1 MNTSAIF
8 FVALPYT
15 ALATL
20 IIGVLYRYMTLGF
33 KLTSLSSQFL
43 EGKVL
48 FWGSQPFHWGILV
61 VFLGHVAAFAVPST
75 LLAWN
80 GEPWRLIILEVTL
93 FAFAIAALFGLAVF
107 IYRRITHARI
117 RSVTTKMDAVVYI
130 LLLIQIITGLG
141 VALFYNWGSSWFAS
155 SVTPYLRSI
164 FVFNPQVDTVAS
176 MPFLVQLH
184 IVTAFLI
191 FGILPFTR
199 LIHFMVFPLNYVWR
213 SYQVVVWNRDPAK
226 IRSEGSY
233 FPGKASTNN

>member
-1 MNTSAIF
+1 MNTTAIF

-20 IIGVLYRYMTLGF
+20 IIGTLYRYMTLGF

-61 VFLGHVAAFAVPST
+61 VFLGHLAAFAIPGT

-80 GEPWRLIILEVTL
+80 GEPWRLIVLEITM
-93 FAFAIAALFGLAVF
+93 FAFGVAALFGLAVF
-107 IYRRITHARI
+107 IYRRITNSRI
-117 RSVTTKMDAVVYI
+117 RSVTTKMDALVYI
-130 LLLIQIITGLG
+130 LLLVQILTGLG
-141 VALFYNWGSSWFAS
+141 MALLYNWGSSWFAS

-164 FVFNPQVDTVAS
+164 FVFNPQVETVAG

-184 IVTAFLI
+184 IVTAFVI
-191 FGILPFTR
+191 FGVLPFTR
-199 LIHFMVFPLNYVWR
+199 LIHFVVFPLNYIWR
-213 SYQVVVWNRDPAK
+213 SYQVVVWNRNPK
-226 IRSEGSY
+226 RIRAERSY
-233 FPGKASTNN
+233 FPGKTSVNN

>member
-20 IIGVLYRYMTLGF
+20 IIGVLYRYITLGF

-61 VFLGHVAAFAVPST
+61 VFLGHVAAFAIPST
-75 LLAWN
+75 VLAWN

-93 FAFAIAALFGLAVF
+93 FAFAIAALFGLVVF
-107 IYRRITHARI
+107 IYRRITHSRI

-130 LLLIQIITGLG
+130 LLLIQIVTGLG
-141 VALFYNWGSSWFAS
+141 IALLYNWGSSWFAS

-184 IVTAFLI
+184 IVTAFSI

-213 SYQVVVWNRDPAK
+213 SYQVVVWNWNPKK
-226 IRSEGSY
+226 IRAESSY